1 MPKATILDRLA
12 GAMET
17 LGKREGKALTPR
29 QRVAAAQRW
38 NSLAGISEDE
48 IERKGYELTE
58 EGLRPYGPSRA
69 PEVFDELRALEQG
82 AVDLGLRST
91 ISGDRADNPFLSD
104 NIDKYEEQSEFL
116 DWCRY
121 NGLEPNGRNLKTFRW
136 ERYKG
141 MTIPQRERIYDN
153 YDQHFLPEEKMWRSR
168 DDMLDYLPVG
178 WDNSSNWRY

>member
-38 NSLAGISEDE
+38 NSLAGIGE
-48 IERKGYELTE
+48 GELDRLYDLSARTDRTGE
-58 EGLRPYGPSRA
+58 VAASRYA
-69 PEVFDELRALEQG
+69 TLDYDMQ
-82 AVDLGLRST
+82 DLGLKSA

-104 NIDKYEEQSEFL
+104 DIDKYAEQSDFL

-141 MTIPQRERIYDN
+141 MSVPQRERIYDN
-153 YDQHFLPEEKMWRSR
+153 YDQHFLPEEKMWYWRS
-168 DDMLDYLPVG
+168 DMPDYLPVG